1 MVRVGLTTDEIDQL
15 VFDLSIA
22 NNAYPSP
29 LNYRGFPKAVCT
41 SVNNV
46 ICHGIPDDR
55 PLSDGD
61 IINVRSVCILRSV
74 RDTFPFNSTSCLI
87 LFFANCISI
96 LLQIDVTV
104 YLDGV
109 HGDCSKT
116 FLVGDVDKDGKRL
129 VSTTEECL
137 EVKY

>member
-1 MVRVGLTTDEIDQL
+1 MKSKGDIEKMRNACKLARNVLIQAGDIVRVGLTTDEIDQL
-15 VFDLSIA
+15 VYDLSIA

-61 IINVRSVCILRSV
+61 IINVRSV
-74 RDTFPFNSTSCLI
+74 
-87 LFFANCISI
+87 
-96 LLQIDVTV
+96 
-104 YLDGV
+104 
-109 HGDCSKT
+109 
-116 FLVGDVDKDGKRL
+116 
-129 VSTTEECL
+129 
-137 EVKY
+137 